1 MATGTLLAE
10 PKQVKQHISYGKNEA
25 PKLLKM
31 EKVLMEYFGYNRS
44 QLHKSLLR
52 DAYSKMSLIWVFNSP
67 IL

>member
-1 MATGTLLAE
+1 MSLTQLE
-10 PKQVKQHISYGKNEA
+10 KPKQVKQHISYGRNEA

-52 DAYSKMSLIWVFNSP
+52 DAYSKVSLI
-67 IL
+67 